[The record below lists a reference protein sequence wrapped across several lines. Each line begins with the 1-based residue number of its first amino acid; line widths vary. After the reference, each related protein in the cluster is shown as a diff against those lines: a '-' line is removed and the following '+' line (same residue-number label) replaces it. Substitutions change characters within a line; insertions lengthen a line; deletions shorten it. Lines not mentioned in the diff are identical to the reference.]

1 MKMKSLFLGCLASLL
16 FQIVHAQIGLEVY
29 MKECGAK
36 IDSLHY
42 GIFFEDINHAADGG
56 LYAELV
62 RNRSFED
69 CDSVPLYWSLNP
81 IGASAEMKLEGEGL
95 LNQVQRKALK
105 VEIASVGKSGKVELA
120 NEGYWGIN
128 AVKGRKYTLS
138 FWAKAVGYK
147 GTITASLQDKAGTA
161 TYVTAKVAGKLK
173 RGWQK
178 YTVEFLSDADDAQAR
193 LVLSMDTP
201 GTVWMDMVSLFPPT
215 FKGRE
220 NGCRPELAQLLAD
233 MKPRFMRF
241 PGGCFVEG
249 EVIDGK
255 LEQFKWKKSIGPI
268 EERSSHINVWKYPV
282 SNGLGYH
289 EYLQLAEDLGATPMY
304 VTNVG
309 IWHGGFAPHDSIEW
323 YIQDALDAIE
333 YANGDVTTK
342 YGAMRAANGHPEP
355 FGLYLI
361 EIGNEN
367 YQRNVKQQSDH
378 YPERYIQFYRAIK
391 ERYPEMVIIGNVDA
405 FDFNPKW
412 RNNHPVDYVDEHYY
426 RNPRWFIDRY
436 RKYDSYDRRGPK
448 VYVGEYAVTKEC
460 GTNGNLNAALGEAVF
475 MMGME
480 RNGDIVKMNS
490 YAPIFKNENEARWN
504 PDMIHFNSGEVF
516 VTPSYHVQ
524 QLFATH
530 VGDYQVK
537 CVEQNNC
544 YPVENAPV
552 KHTVDSV
559 LRVADNP
566 QHYTS
571 VKRFRYSKNGEG
583 IKLYFHHKGSDDYG
597 VWHLG
602 ADHNKRYNLEL
613 HRKGEVCT
621 LAYKYNGVLEEGK
634 WYDARIEVKGDS
646 VSCFLND
653 ELTHQVSLYP
663 EQWIY
668 TSASVTADGT
678 TGYLKLANP
687 TDRSVCIDI
696 DFKDVGVKQVELLR
710 MCSAKG
716 TDENS
721 MDQKELVKPQHVVT
735 LPVSHGKL
743 KLTLPAFSLDI
754 ITAHILKAYYD
765 KKEQQ

>member
-1 MKMKSLFLGCLASLL
+1 MKIKTLFLGCLASML
-16 FQIVHAQIGLEVY
+16 FQAAYAQIGLDVY
-29 MKECGAK
+29 MKKRSAK

-69 CDSVPLYWSLNP
+69 CDSVPLHWSLDTA
-81 IGASAEMKLEGEGL
+81 GASAKMRLEGEGL
-95 LNQVQRKALK
+95 LNPVQRKALK
-105 VEIASVGKSGKVELA
+105 VEIASVDKSGKVELA
-120 NEGYWGIN
+120 NGGYWGIN

-138 FWAKAVGYK
+138 LWAKAIGYK
-147 GTITASLQDKAGTA
+147 GTITASLQDKAGMA
-161 TYVTAKVAGKLK
+161 TYATVRVTGKLK

-178 YTVEFLSDADDAQAR
+178 YTVELLSDADDAQAR
-193 LVLSMDTP
+193 LVLSMDAP
-201 GTVWMDMVSLFPPT
+201 GIVWMDMVSLFPPT

-233 MKPRFMRF
+233 MKPRFIRF

-412 RNNHPVDYVDEHYY
+412 RNSHPVDYVDEHYY

-490 YAPIFKNENEARWN
+490 YAPVFKNENEARWN

-530 VGDYQVK
+530 MGDYQVK
-537 CVEQNNC
+537 CVEQGNC
-544 YPVENAPV
+544 YPVENVPV
-552 KHTVDSV
+552 RHTVDSV

-566 QHYTS
+566 QRYTS
-571 VKRFRYSKNGEG
+571 AKRFRYTKNDEG
-583 IKLYFHHKGSDDYG
+583 VKLYFHYKGSDDYG

-668 TSASVTADGT
+668 TSATVTAGGA

-687 TDRSVCIDI
+687 TDKSVSIDI
-696 DFKDVGVKQVELLR
+696 DFKDTGVKQVELLR
-710 MCSAKG
+710 MCSEKG

-721 MDQKELVKPQHVVT
+721 MEQKELVRPQHVVT
-735 LPVSHGKL
+735 LPVSRGKL

-754 ITAHILKAYYD
+754 ITVKTESKHK
-765 KKEQQ
+765 

>member
-1 MKMKSLFLGCLASLL
+1 MKIKILFLGCLAGLL
-16 FQIVHAQIGLEVY
+16 LQTAHAQISLEVN
-29 MKECGAK
+29 MQERGAK

-69 CDSVPLYWSLNP
+69 CDSVPLYWNLNS
-81 IGASAEMKLEGEGL
+81 IGASAEMKLEGDGL
-95 LNQVQRKALK
+95 LNPVQRKALK

-120 NEGYWGIN
+120 NGGYWGIN

-138 FWAKAVGYK
+138 LWAKTAGYK
-147 GTITASLQDKAGTA
+147 GTITASLQNEAGTVMYA
-161 TYVTAKVAGKLK
+161 TARVAGKLK
-173 RGWQK
+173 HGWRK
-178 YTVEFLSDADDAQAR
+178 YTVEFISDGDDPQAR
-193 LVLSMDTP
+193 LVLSMDAP
-201 GTVWMDMVSLFPPT
+201 GIVWMDMVSLFPPT

-412 RNNHPVDYVDEHYY
+412 RNSHTVDYVDEHYY

-537 CVEQNNC
+537 CVEQGNS

-552 KHTVDSV
+552 KHTVDSI

-566 QHYTS
+566 QRYTS
-571 VKRFRYSKNGEG
+571 AKSFRYMKNEEG
-583 IKLYFHHKGSDDYG
+583 VKLYFHYKGSDDYG

-653 ELTHQVSLYP
+653 ELAHQVSLYP

-668 TSASVTADGT
+668 TSATVTADGA

-687 TDRSVCIDI
+687 TDKSVSIDI
-696 DFKDVGVKQVELLR
+696 DFKKAGVKQVELLR
-710 MCSAKG
+710 MCSEKG

-721 MDQKELVKPQHVVT
+721 MEQKELVRPQHVVT
-735 LPVSHGKL
+735 LPVSRGKL

-754 ITAHILKAYYD
+754 ITVKTESKHK
-765 KKEQQ
+765 

>member
-1 MKMKSLFLGCLASLL
+1 
-16 FQIVHAQIGLEVY
+16 
-29 MKECGAK
+29 MKERGAK

-105 VEIASVGKSGKVELA
+105 VEIASVGKSGKVELV

-138 FWAKAVGYK
+138 LWAKAVGYK

-161 TYVTAKVAGKLK
+161 TYATAKVAGKLK

-193 LVLSMDTP
+193 LVLSMDTS

-333 YANGDVTTK
+333 YANGGATTK
-342 YGAMRAANGHPEP
+342 YGAMRVANGHPEP

-436 RKYDSYDRRGPK
+436 RKYDSYDRCVPK

-544 YPVENAPV
+544 YPVENVPV

-566 QHYTS
+566 QRYTS
-571 VKRFRYSKNGEG
+571 VKRFRYSKNEEG
-583 IKLYFHHKGSDDYG
+583 VKLYFHHKGSDDYG

-613 HRKGEVCT
+613 HRKGEVST

-646 VSCFLND
+646 VSCFLNN

-668 TSASVTADGT
+668 TSATLTADGV

-687 TDRSVCIDI
+687 TDKSVSIDI
-696 DFKDVGVKQVELLR
+696 DFKDAEVKQVELIR
-710 MCSAKG
+710 MWSGKG

-721 MDQKELVKPQHVVT
+721 MEQKDLVRPQHVVT
-735 LPVSHGKL
+735 LPVSRGKL

-754 ITAHILKAYYD
+754 ITINGF
-765 KKEQQ
+765 

>member
-1 MKMKSLFLGCLASLL
+1 
-16 FQIVHAQIGLEVY
+16 
-29 MKECGAK
+29 MKERGAK

-105 VEIASVGKSGKVELA
+105 VEIASVGKSGKVELV

-138 FWAKAVGYK
+138 LWAKAVGYK

-161 TYVTAKVAGKLK
+161 TYATAKVAGKLK

-333 YANGDVTTK
+333 YANGGATTK
-342 YGAMRAANGHPEP
+342 YGAMRVANGHPEP

-436 RKYDSYDRRGPK
+436 RKYDSYDRCGPK

-544 YPVENAPV
+544 YPVENVPV

-566 QHYTS
+566 QRYTS
-571 VKRFRYSKNGEG
+571 VKRFRYSKNEEG
-583 IKLYFHHKGSDDYG
+583 VKLYFHHKGSDDYG

-613 HRKGEVCT
+613 HRKGEVST

-646 VSCFLND
+646 VSCFLNN

-668 TSASVTADGT
+668 TSATLTADGV

-687 TDRSVCIDI
+687 TDKSVSIDI
-696 DFKDVGVKQVELLR
+696 DFKDAEVKQVELIR
-710 MCSAKG
+710 MWSGKG

-721 MDQKELVKPQHVVT
+721 MEQKDLVRPQHVVT
-735 LPVSHGKL
+735 LPVSRGKL

-754 ITAHILKAYYD
+754 ITINGF
-765 KKEQQ
+765 

>member
-1 MKMKSLFLGCLASLL
+1 MKIKILFLGCLAGLL
-16 FQIVHAQIGLEVY
+16 LQTAHAQISLEVN
-29 MKECGAK
+29 MQERGAK

-69 CDSVPLYWSLNP
+69 CDSVPLYWNLNS
-81 IGASAEMKLEGEGL
+81 IGASAEMKLEGDGL
-95 LNQVQRKALK
+95 LNPVQCKALK

-120 NEGYWGIN
+120 NGGYWGIN

-138 FWAKAVGYK
+138 LWAKTAGYK
-147 GTITASLQDKAGTA
+147 GTITASLQNEAGTVMYA
-161 TYVTAKVAGKLK
+161 TARVAGKLK
-173 RGWQK
+173 HGWRK
-178 YTVEFLSDADDAQAR
+178 YTVEFISDGDDPQAR
-193 LVLSMDTP
+193 LVLSMDAP
-201 GTVWMDMVSLFPPT
+201 GIVWMDMVSLFPPT

-412 RNNHPVDYVDEHYY
+412 RNSHPVDYVDEHYY

-537 CVEQNNC
+537 CVEQGNS

-552 KHTVDSV
+552 KHTVDSI
-559 LRVADNP
+559 LRVADNS
-566 QHYTS
+566 QRYTS
-571 VKRFRYSKNGEG
+571 AKSFRYMKNEEG
-583 IKLYFHHKGSDDYG
+583 VKLYFHYKGSDDYG

-668 TSASVTADGT
+668 TSATVTADGA

-687 TDRSVCIDI
+687 TDKSVSIDI
-696 DFKDVGVKQVELLR
+696 DFKKAGVKQVELLR
-710 MCSAKG
+710 MCSEKG

-721 MDQKELVKPQHVVT
+721 MEQKELVRPQHVVT
-735 LPVSHGKL
+735 LPVSRGKL

-754 ITAHILKAYYD
+754 ITVKTESKHK
-765 KKEQQ
+765 

>member
-1 MKMKSLFLGCLASLL
+1 MKTKFIFMLFLAGILP
-16 FQIVHAQIGLEVY
+16 FQAYAQITLNLF
-29 MKECGAK
+29 MKERGAR

-56 LYAELV
+56 LYAELI

-69 CDSVPLYWSLNP
+69 CDSALVYWSLKSTH
-81 IGASAEMKLEGEGL
+81 ASADMELVDDDLM
-95 LNQVQRKALK
+95 NPVQRKALK
-105 VEIASVGKSGKVELA
+105 VKIASVGKFGKVEVA

-138 FWAKAVGYK
+138 FWAKADGYK
-147 GTITASLQDKAGTA
+147 GTICASLQNKAGTA
-161 TYVTAKVAGKLK
+161 TYATAKVAGKLK
-173 RGWQK
+173 GGWRK
-178 YTVEFLSDADDAQAR
+178 YTAEFCSDTDDAQAR
-193 LVLSMDTP
+193 LVLSMERP
-201 GTVWMDMVSLFPPT
+201 GIVYLDMVSLFPPT
-215 FKGRE
+215 FKDRE
-220 NGCRPELAQLLAD
+220 NGCRPELAQLLAG

-249 EVIDGK
+249 EVIGGK

-268 EERSSHINVWKYPV
+268 EERSSHVNVWRYPV

-289 EYLQLAEDLGATPMY
+289 EFLQLAEDLGSTPMY

-309 IWHGGFAPHDSIEW
+309 VWHGGFAPHDSIEW
-323 YIQDALDAIE
+323 YVQDALDAIE
-333 YANGDVTTK
+333 YANGDITTK

-355 FGLYLI
+355 FGMYLI

-367 YQRNVKQQSDH
+367 YQKNVKQQSDH

-480 RNGDIVKMNS
+480 RNSDIVKMNS

-530 VGDYQVK
+530 VGDYNVK
-537 CVEQNNC
+537 CVEENNI

-559 LRVADNP
+559 LRVTDNP
-566 QHYTS
+566 LRYTS
-571 VKRFRYSKNGEG
+571 VKRFRYSKDKEG

-602 ADHNKRYNLEL
+602 AEHNKRYNLEF
-613 HRKGEVCT
+613 HRKGEVST

-634 WYDARIEVKGDS
+634 WYDARIEVKGDL
-646 VSCFLND
+646 VLCYLND
-653 ELTHQVSLYP
+653 ELIHQVNLYP
-663 EQWIY
+663 EQWVY
-668 TSASVTADGT
+668 TSASVTADGA

-687 TDRSVCIDI
+687 TDKSVIIDI
-696 DFKDVGVKQVELLR
+696 DFKDVKVKQVELIR
-710 MCSAKG
+710 MCSGKG

-721 MDQKELVKPQHVVT
+721 MENKECVKPVNKGT
-735 LPVSHGKL
+735 FPVSDGKL
-743 KLTLPAFSLDI
+743 KLTVPAFSLDI
-754 ITAHILKAYYD
+754 IKINKI
-765 KKEQQ
+765 

>member
-1 MKMKSLFLGCLASLL
+1 MKIKTLFLGCLASML
-16 FQIVHAQIGLEVY
+16 FQAAYAQIGLDVY
-29 MKECGAK
+29 MKERSAK

-69 CDSVPLYWSLNP
+69 CDSVPLHWSLNTA
-81 IGASAEMKLEGEGL
+81 GASAKMRLEGEGL
-95 LNQVQRKALK
+95 LNPVQRKALK
-105 VEIASVGKSGKVELA
+105 VEIASVDKSGKVELA
-120 NEGYWGIN
+120 NGGYWGIN

-138 FWAKAVGYK
+138 LWAKTAGYK
-147 GTITASLQDKAGTA
+147 GTITASLQNEAGTVMYA
-161 TYVTAKVAGKLK
+161 TARVAGKLK
-173 RGWQK
+173 HGWWK
-178 YTVEFLSDADDAQAR
+178 YTVEFISDGDDPQAR
-193 LVLSMDTP
+193 LVLSMDAP
-201 GTVWMDMVSLFPPT
+201 GIVWMDMVSLFPPT

-412 RNNHPVDYVDEHYY
+412 RNSHTVDYVDEHYY

-530 VGDYQVK
+530 MGDYQVK
-537 CVEQNNC
+537 CVEQGNC
-544 YPVENAPV
+544 YPVENVPV
-552 KHTVDSV
+552 RHTVDSV

-566 QHYTS
+566 QRYTS
-571 VKRFRYSKNGEG
+571 AKRFRYTKNDEG
-583 IKLYFHHKGSDDYG
+583 VKLYFHYKGSDDYG

-668 TSASVTADGT
+668 TSATVTADGA

-687 TDRSVCIDI
+687 TDKSVSIDI
-696 DFKDVGVKQVELLR
+696 DFKKAGVKQVELLR
-710 MCSAKG
+710 MCSEKG

-721 MDQKELVKPQHVVT
+721 MEQKELVRPQHVVT
-735 LPVSHGKL
+735 LPVSRGKL

-754 ITAHILKAYYD
+754 ITVKTESKHK
-765 KKEQQ
+765 

>member
-1 MKMKSLFLGCLASLL
+1 MKTKFIFMLFLAGILP
-16 FQIVHAQIGLEVY
+16 FQAYAQITLNLF
-29 MKECGAK
+29 MKERGAR

-56 LYAELV
+56 LYAELI

-69 CDSVPLYWSLNP
+69 CDSALVYWSLKSTH
-81 IGASAEMKLEGEGL
+81 ASADMELVDDDLM
-95 LNQVQRKALK
+95 NPVQRKALK
-105 VEIASVGKSGKVELA
+105 VKIASVGKFGKVEVA

-128 AVKGRKYTLS
+128 AVKGRKYILS
-138 FWAKAVGYK
+138 FWAKADGYK
-147 GTITASLQDKAGTA
+147 GTICASLQNKAGTA
-161 TYVTAKVAGKLK
+161 TYATAKVAGKLK
-173 RGWQK
+173 GGWRK
-178 YTVEFLSDADDAQAR
+178 YTAEFCSDTDDAQAR
-193 LVLSMDTP
+193 LVLSMERP
-201 GTVWMDMVSLFPPT
+201 GIVYLDLVSLFPPT
-215 FKGRE
+215 FKDRE

-249 EVIDGK
+249 EVIGGK

-268 EERSSHINVWKYPV
+268 EERSSHVNVWRYPV

-289 EYLQLAEDLGATPMY
+289 EFLQLAEDLGSTPMY

-309 IWHGGFAPHDSIEW
+309 VWHGGFAPHDSIEW
-323 YIQDALDAIE
+323 YVQDALDAIE
-333 YANGDVTTK
+333 YANGDITTK

-355 FGLYLI
+355 FGMYLI

-367 YQRNVKQQSDH
+367 YQKNVKQQSDH

-480 RNGDIVKMNS
+480 RNSDIVKMNS

-530 VGDYQVK
+530 VGDYNVK
-537 CVEQNNC
+537 CVEENNI

-559 LRVADNP
+559 FRVTDNP
-566 QHYTS
+566 LRYTS
-571 VKRFRYSKNGEG
+571 VKRFRYSKDKEG

-602 ADHNKRYNLEL
+602 ADHNKRYNLEF
-613 HRKGEVCT
+613 HRKGEVST

-634 WYDARIEVKGDS
+634 WYDARIEVKGDL
-646 VSCFLND
+646 VLCYLND
-653 ELTHQVSLYP
+653 ELIHQVNLYP
-663 EQWIY
+663 EQWVY
-668 TSASVTADGT
+668 TSASVTADGA

-687 TDRSVCIDI
+687 TDKSVIIDI
-696 DFKDVGVKQVELLR
+696 NFKDVKVKQVELSR
-710 MCSAKG
+710 MCSGKG

-721 MDQKELVKPQHVVT
+721 MENKECVKPVKKGT
-735 LPVSHGKL
+735 FPVSDGKL
-743 KLTLPAFSLDI
+743 KLTVPAFSLDI
-754 ITAHILKAYYD
+754 IKINKI
-765 KKEQQ
+765 

>member
-1 MKMKSLFLGCLASLL
+1 
-16 FQIVHAQIGLEVY
+16 
-29 MKECGAK
+29 MKERGAK

-105 VEIASVGKSGKVELA
+105 VEIASVGKSGKVELV

-138 FWAKAVGYK
+138 LWAKAVGYK

-161 TYVTAKVAGKLK
+161 TYATAKVAGKLK

-193 LVLSMDTP
+193 LVLSMDTS

-333 YANGDVTTK
+333 YANGGATTK
-342 YGAMRAANGHPEP
+342 YGAMRVANGHPEP

-436 RKYDSYDRRGPK
+436 RKYDSYDRCGPK

-544 YPVENAPV
+544 YPVENVPV

-566 QHYTS
+566 QRYTS
-571 VKRFRYSKNGEG
+571 VKRFRYSKNEEG
-583 IKLYFHHKGSDDYG
+583 VKLYFHHKGSDDYG

-613 HRKGEVCT
+613 HRKGEVST

-646 VSCFLND
+646 VSCFLNN

-668 TSASVTADGT
+668 TSATLTADGV

-687 TDRSVCIDI
+687 TDKSVSIDI
-696 DFKDVGVKQVELLR
+696 DFKDAEVKQVELIR
-710 MCSAKG
+710 MWSRKG

-721 MDQKELVKPQHVVT
+721 MEQKDLVRPQHVVT
-735 LPVSHGKL
+735 LPVSRGKL

-754 ITAHILKAYYD
+754 ITINGF
-765 KKEQQ
+765 

>member
-16 FQIVHAQIGLEVY
+16 SQTVHAQIDLEVY
-29 MKECGAK
+29 MKERGAK
-36 IDSLHY
+36 TDSLHY

-81 IGASAEMKLEGEGL
+81 IGASAEMSLEGEDL
-95 LNQVQRKALK
+95 LNRVQRKALK
-105 VEIASVGKSGKVELA
+105 VGIASVGKSGKVELT

-128 AVKGRKYTLS
+128 AVKGRKYILS
-138 FWAKAVGYK
+138 LWAKAVGYK
-147 GTITASLQDKAGTA
+147 GTIMASLQDKAGTA
-161 TYVTAKVAGKLK
+161 TYATAEVAGKLR

-178 YTVEFLSDADDAQAR
+178 YTVEFLSDSDDAQAR
-193 LVLSMDTP
+193 LVLSMDAP

-241 PGGCFVEG
+241 PGGCIVEG
-249 EVIDGK
+249 TTPSTAMRFRDTVGPAWDRPSK
-255 LEQFKWKKSIGPI
+255 LFVWHY
-268 EERSSHINVWKYPV
+268 RSTL
-282 SNGLGYH
+282 GLGFH
-289 EYLQLAEDLGATPMY
+289 EYLQLCEDLGMEPLY
-304 VTNVG
+304 VCNCGMTCQGRKSVLLEG
-309 IWHGGFAPHDSIEW
+309 EALDEMV
-323 YIQDALDAIE
+323 QDTLDAIE

-448 VYVGEYAVTKEC
+448 VYVGEYAVTREC

-516 VTPSYHVQ
+516 VTPSYYVQ

-544 YPVENAPV
+544 YPVENVPV

-559 LRVADNP
+559 LRVADDP
-566 QHYTS
+566 QRYTS
-571 VKRFRYSKNGEG
+571 VKRFRYSKNEEG

-602 ADHNKRYNLEL
+602 TDHNKRYNLEL

-634 WYDARIEVKGDS
+634 WYDARIEVRGDS

-668 TSASVTADGT
+668 TSATVTADGA

-687 TDRSVCIDI
+687 TDRSVSIDI
-696 DFKDVGVKQVELLR
+696 DFKDEPWWR
-710 MCSAKG
+710 CR
-716 TDENS
+716 
-721 MDQKELVKPQHVVT
+721 
-735 LPVSHGKL
+735 
-743 KLTLPAFSLDI
+743 
-754 ITAHILKAYYD
+754 
-765 KKEQQ
+765 

>member
-1 MKMKSLFLGCLASLL
+1 MKIKILFLGCLAGLL
-16 FQIVHAQIGLEVY
+16 LQTAHAQISLEVN
-29 MKECGAK
+29 MQERGAK

-69 CDSVPLYWSLNP
+69 CDSVPLYWNLNS
-81 IGASAEMKLEGEGL
+81 IGASAEMKLEGDGL
-95 LNQVQRKALK
+95 LNPVQRKALK

-120 NEGYWGIN
+120 NGGYWGIN

-138 FWAKAVGYK
+138 LWAKTAGYK
-147 GTITASLQDKAGTA
+147 GTITASLQNEAGTVMYA
-161 TYVTAKVAGKLK
+161 TVRVAGKLK
-173 RGWQK
+173 HGWRK
-178 YTVEFLSDADDAQAR
+178 YTVEFISDGDDPQAR
-193 LVLSMDTP
+193 LVLSMDAP
-201 GTVWMDMVSLFPPT
+201 GIVWMDMVSLFPPT

-412 RNNHPVDYVDEHYY
+412 RNSHPVDYVDEHYY

-537 CVEQNNC
+537 CVEQGNS

-552 KHTVDSV
+552 KHTVDSI

-566 QHYTS
+566 QRYTS
-571 VKRFRYSKNGEG
+571 AKSFRYMKNEEG
-583 IKLYFHHKGSDDYG
+583 VKLYFHYKGSDDYG

-653 ELTHQVSLYP
+653 ELAHQVSLYP

-668 TSASVTADGT
+668 TSATVTADGA

-687 TDRSVCIDI
+687 TDKSVSIDI
-696 DFKDVGVKQVELLR
+696 DFKKAGVKQVELLR
-710 MCSAKG
+710 MCSEKG

-721 MDQKELVKPQHVVT
+721 MEQKELVRPQHVVT
-735 LPVSHGKL
+735 LPVSRGKL

>member
-1 MKMKSLFLGCLASLL
+1 MKTKFIFMLFLAGILP
-16 FQIVHAQIGLEVY
+16 FQAYAQITLNLF
-29 MKECGAK
+29 MKERGAR

-56 LYAELV
+56 LYAELI

-69 CDSVPLYWSLNP
+69 CDSALVYWSLKSTH
-81 IGASAEMKLEGEGL
+81 ASADMELVDDDLM
-95 LNQVQRKALK
+95 NPVQRKALK
-105 VEIASVGKSGKVELA
+105 VKIASVGKFGKVEVA

-128 AVKGRKYTLS
+128 AVKGHKYILS
-138 FWAKAVGYK
+138 FWAKADGYK
-147 GTITASLQDKAGTA
+147 GTICASLQNKAGTA
-161 TYVTAKVAGKLK
+161 TYATAKVAGKLK
-173 RGWQK
+173 GGWRK
-178 YTVEFLSDADDAQAR
+178 YTAEFCSDTDDAQAR
-193 LVLSMDTP
+193 LVLSMERP
-201 GTVWMDMVSLFPPT
+201 GIVYLDLVSLFPPT
-215 FKGRE
+215 FKDRE

-249 EVIDGK
+249 EVIGGK

-268 EERSSHINVWKYPV
+268 EERSSHVNVWRYPV

-289 EYLQLAEDLGATPMY
+289 EFLQLAEDLGSTPMY

-309 IWHGGFAPHDSIEW
+309 VWHGGFAPHDSIEW
-323 YIQDALDAIE
+323 YVQDALDAIE
-333 YANGDVTTK
+333 YANGDITTK

-355 FGLYLI
+355 FGMYLI

-367 YQRNVKQQSDH
+367 YQKNVKQQSDH

-480 RNGDIVKMNS
+480 RNSDIVKMNS

-530 VGDYQVK
+530 VGDYNVK
-537 CVEQNNC
+537 CVEENNI

-559 LRVADNP
+559 FRVTDNP
-566 QHYTS
+566 LRYTS
-571 VKRFRYSKNGEG
+571 VKRFRYSKDKEG

-602 ADHNKRYNLEL
+602 ADHNKRYNLEF
-613 HRKGEVCT
+613 HRKGEVST

-634 WYDARIEVKGDS
+634 WYDARIEVKGDL
-646 VSCFLND
+646 VLCYLND
-653 ELTHQVSLYP
+653 ELIHQVNLYP
-663 EQWIY
+663 EQWVY
-668 TSASVTADGT
+668 TSASVTADGA

-687 TDRSVCIDI
+687 TDKSVIIDI
-696 DFKDVGVKQVELLR
+696 NFKDVKVKQVELIR
-710 MCSAKG
+710 MCSGKG

-721 MDQKELVKPQHVVT
+721 MENKECVKPVKKGT
-735 LPVSHGKL
+735 FPVSDGKL
-743 KLTLPAFSLDI
+743 KLTVPAFSLDI
-754 ITAHILKAYYD
+754 IKINKI
-765 KKEQQ
+765 

>member
-1 MKMKSLFLGCLASLL
+1 MKIKTLFLGCLASML
-16 FQIVHAQIGLEVY
+16 FQAAYAQIGLDVY
-29 MKECGAK
+29 MKERSAK

-69 CDSVPLYWSLNP
+69 CDSVPLHWSLDTA
-81 IGASAEMKLEGEGL
+81 GASAKMRLEGEGL
-95 LNQVQRKALK
+95 LNPVQRKALK
-105 VEIASVGKSGKVELA
+105 VEIASVDKSGKVELA
-120 NEGYWGIN
+120 NGGYWGIN

-138 FWAKAVGYK
+138 LWAKAIGYK
-147 GTITASLQDKAGTA
+147 GTITASLQDKAGMA
-161 TYVTAKVAGKLK
+161 TYATVRVTGKLK

-178 YTVEFLSDADDAQAR
+178 YTVELLSDADDAQAR
-193 LVLSMDTP
+193 LVLSMDAP
-201 GTVWMDMVSLFPPT
+201 GIVWMDMVSLFPPT

-233 MKPRFMRF
+233 MKPRFIRF

-289 EYLQLAEDLGATPMY
+289 EYLQLVEDLGATPMY

-342 YGAMRAANGHPEP
+342 YGAMCAANGHPEP

-412 RNNHPVDYVDEHYY
+412 RNSHPVDYVDEHYY

-537 CVEQNNC
+537 CVEQGNS

-552 KHTVDSV
+552 KHTVDSI

-566 QHYTS
+566 QRYTS
-571 VKRFRYSKNGEG
+571 AKSFRYMKNEEG
-583 IKLYFHHKGSDDYG
+583 VKLYFHYKGSDDYG

-653 ELTHQVSLYP
+653 ELAHQVSLYP

-668 TSASVTADGT
+668 TSATVTADGA

-687 TDRSVCIDI
+687 TDKSVSIDI
-696 DFKDVGVKQVELLR
+696 DFKKTGVKQVELLR
-710 MCSAKG
+710 MCSEKG

-721 MDQKELVKPQHVVT
+721 MEQKELVRPQHVVT
-735 LPVSHGKL
+735 LPVSRGKL

-754 ITAHILKAYYD
+754 ITVKTESKHK
-765 KKEQQ
+765 

>member
-1 MKMKSLFLGCLASLL
+1 MKKKSLFLGCLTSLL
-16 FQIVHAQIGLEVY
+16 FQTVHAQISLEVN
-29 MKECGAK
+29 MQERGAK

-69 CDSVPLYWSLNP
+69 CDSIPLYWSLNP
-81 IGASAEMKLEGEGL
+81 IGASAEMRLVGEGL
-95 LNQVQRKALK
+95 LNPVQRKALK
-105 VEIASVGKSGKVELA
+105 VEIASVDKSGKVELA
-120 NEGYWGIN
+120 NGGYWGIN

-138 FWAKAVGYK
+138 LWAKAIGYK

-161 TYVTAKVAGKLK
+161 TYATVRVTGKLK

-178 YTVEFLSDADDAQAR
+178 YTVELLSDADDAQAR
-193 LVLSMDTP
+193 LVLSMDAP
-201 GTVWMDMVSLFPPT
+201 GIVWMDMVSLFPPT

-268 EERSSHINVWKYPV
+268 EERFSHINVWKYPV

-537 CVEQNNC
+537 CVEQGNC
-544 YPVENAPV
+544 YPVENTPV
-552 KHTVDSV
+552 RHTVDSV

-566 QHYTS
+566 QRYTS
-571 VKRFRYSKNGEG
+571 AKRFRYTKNEEG
-583 IKLYFHHKGSDDYG
+583 VKLYFHYKGSDDYG

-602 ADHNKRYNLEL
+602 ADHNKRYNLES

-621 LAYKYNGVLEEGK
+621 LAYKYNGELEEGK
-634 WYDARIEVKGDS
+634 WYDARIEVSGDS

-653 ELTHQVSLYP
+653 ELVHQVSLYP

-668 TSASVTADGT
+668 TSATVMEDGT

-687 TDRSVCIDI
+687 TDKSVCIDI
-696 DFKDVGVKQVELLR
+696 DFKDAGMKQVELLR

-721 MDQKELVKPQHVVT
+721 MEQKELVRPQHVVT
-735 LPVSHGKL
+735 LPVSRGKL

-754 ITAHILKAYYD
+754 ITVKTESKHK
-765 KKEQQ
+765 

>member
-1 MKMKSLFLGCLASLL
+1 MKIKTLFLGCLASML
-16 FQIVHAQIGLEVY
+16 FQAAYAQIGLDVY
-29 MKECGAK
+29 MKERSAK

-69 CDSVPLYWSLNP
+69 CDSVPLHWSLDTA
-81 IGASAEMKLEGEGL
+81 GASAKMRLEGEGL
-95 LNQVQRKALK
+95 LNPVQRKALK
-105 VEIASVGKSGKVELA
+105 VEIASVDKSGKVELA
-120 NEGYWGIN
+120 NGGYWGIN

-138 FWAKAVGYK
+138 LWAKAIGYK
-147 GTITASLQDKAGTA
+147 GTITASLQDKAGMA
-161 TYVTAKVAGKLK
+161 TYATVRVTGKLK

-178 YTVEFLSDADDAQAR
+178 YTVELLSDADDAQAR
-193 LVLSMDTP
+193 LVLSMDAP
-201 GTVWMDMVSLFPPT
+201 GIVWMDMVSLFPPT

-412 RNNHPVDYVDEHYY
+412 RNSHPVDYVDEHYY

-490 YAPIFKNENEARWN
+490 YAPVFKNENEACWN

-530 VGDYQVK
+530 MGDYQVK
-537 CVEQNNC
+537 CVEQGNC
-544 YPVENAPV
+544 YPVENVPV
-552 KHTVDSV
+552 RHTVDSV

-566 QHYTS
+566 QRYTS
-571 VKRFRYSKNGEG
+571 AKRFRYTKNDEG
-583 IKLYFHHKGSDDYG
+583 VKLYFHYKGSDDYG

-668 TSASVTADGT
+668 TSATVTADGA

-687 TDRSVCIDI
+687 TDKSVSIDI
-696 DFKDVGVKQVELLR
+696 DFKKAGVKQVELLR
-710 MCSAKG
+710 MCSEKG

-721 MDQKELVKPQHVVT
+721 MEQKELVRPQHVVT
-735 LPVSHGKL
+735 LPVSRGKL

-754 ITAHILKAYYD
+754 ITVKTESKHK
-765 KKEQQ
+765 

>member
-1 MKMKSLFLGCLASLL
+1 MKIKTLFLGCLASML
-16 FQIVHAQIGLEVY
+16 FQAAYAQIGLDVY
-29 MKECGAK
+29 MKERSAK

-69 CDSVPLYWSLNP
+69 CDSVPLHWSLDTA
-81 IGASAEMKLEGEGL
+81 GASAKMRLEGEGL
-95 LNQVQRKALK
+95 LNPVQRKALK
-105 VEIASVGKSGKVELA
+105 VEIASVDKSGKVELA
-120 NEGYWGIN
+120 NGGYWGIN

-138 FWAKAVGYK
+138 LWAKAIGYK
-147 GTITASLQDKAGTA
+147 GTITASLQDKAGMA
-161 TYVTAKVAGKLK
+161 TYATVRVTGKLK

-178 YTVEFLSDADDAQAR
+178 YTVELLSDADDAQAR
-193 LVLSMDTP
+193 LVLSMDAP
-201 GTVWMDMVSLFPPT
+201 GIVWMDMVSLFPPT

-233 MKPRFMRF
+233 MKPRFIRF

-289 EYLQLAEDLGATPMY
+289 EYLQLVEDLGATPMY

-412 RNNHPVDYVDEHYY
+412 RNSHPVDYVDEHYY

-537 CVEQNNC
+537 CVEQGNS

-552 KHTVDSV
+552 KHTVDSI

-566 QHYTS
+566 QRYTS
-571 VKRFRYSKNGEG
+571 AKSFRYMKNEEG
-583 IKLYFHHKGSDDYG
+583 VKLYFHYKGSDDYG

-653 ELTHQVSLYP
+653 ELAHQVSLYP

-668 TSASVTADGT
+668 TSATVTADGA

-687 TDRSVCIDI
+687 TDKSVSIDI
-696 DFKDVGVKQVELLR
+696 DFKKTGVKQVELLR
-710 MCSAKG
+710 MCSEKG

-721 MDQKELVKPQHVVT
+721 MEQKELVRPQHVVT
-735 LPVSHGKL
+735 LPVSRGKL

-754 ITAHILKAYYD
+754 ITVKTESKHK
-765 KKEQQ
+765 

>member
-1 MKMKSLFLGCLASLL
+1 MPHF
-16 FQIVHAQIGLEVY
+16 
-29 MKECGAK
+29 
-36 IDSLHY
+36 
-42 GIFFEDINHAADGG
+42 
-56 LYAELV
+56 
-62 RNRSFED
+62 
-69 CDSVPLYWSLNP
+69 
-81 IGASAEMKLEGEGL
+81 
-95 LNQVQRKALK
+95 
-105 VEIASVGKSGKVELA
+105 
-120 NEGYWGIN
+120 
-128 AVKGRKYTLS
+128 
-138 FWAKAVGYK
+138 
-147 GTITASLQDKAGTA
+147 
-161 TYVTAKVAGKLK
+161 
-173 RGWQK
+173 
-178 YTVEFLSDADDAQAR
+178 
-193 LVLSMDTP
+193 VLSP
-201 GTVWMDMVSLFPPT
+201 
-215 FKGRE
+215 
-220 NGCRPELAQLLAD
+220 
-233 MKPRFMRF
+233 
-241 PGGCFVEG
+241 
-249 EVIDGK
+249 VIGGK

-268 EERSSHINVWKYPV
+268 EERSSHVNVWRYPV

-289 EYLQLAEDLGATPMY
+289 EFLQLAEDLGSTPMY

-309 IWHGGFAPHDSIEW
+309 VWHGGFAPHDSIEW
-323 YIQDALDAIE
+323 YVQDALDAIE
-333 YANGDVTTK
+333 YANGDITTK

-355 FGLYLI
+355 FGMYLI

-367 YQRNVKQQSDH
+367 YQKNVKQQSDH

-426 RNPRWFIDRY
+426 RNPRWLIDRY

-480 RNGDIVKMNS
+480 RNSDIVKMNS

-530 VGDYQVK
+530 VGDYNVK
-537 CVEQNNC
+537 CVEENNI

-559 LRVADNP
+559 FRVTDNP
-566 QHYTS
+566 LRYTS
-571 VKRFRYSKNGEG
+571 VKRFRYSKDKEG

-602 ADHNKRYNLEL
+602 ADHNKRYNLEF
-613 HRKGEVCT
+613 HRKGEVST

-634 WYDARIEVKGDS
+634 WYDARIEVKGDL
-646 VSCFLND
+646 VLCYLND
-653 ELTHQVSLYP
+653 ELIHQVNLYP
-663 EQWIY
+663 EQWVY
-668 TSASVTADGT
+668 TSASVTADGA

-687 TDRSVCIDI
+687 TDKSVIIDI
-696 DFKDVGVKQVELLR
+696 NFKDVKVKQVELIR
-710 MCSAKG
+710 MCSGKG

-721 MDQKELVKPQHVVT
+721 MENKECVKPVKKGT
-735 LPVSHGKL
+735 FPVSDGKL
-743 KLTLPAFSLDI
+743 KLTVPAFSLDI
-754 ITAHILKAYYD
+754 IKINKI
-765 KKEQQ
+765 